1 MGERATPWQPA
12 FLGEGA
18 MMSGEWSPA
27 HDLVNLY
34 LGIAHLADS
43 ELDPEEQRT
52 FMRKFGQWMPNVS
65 VEHFEKIWGEVISL
79 YESLGS
85 HENRYAVYLQSAVN
99 VARMMGDSKE
109 KLRAVIRDLVDIAG
123 ADGYLHDNEITM
135 IKAAAIAYGL
145 SADLRMNAKTGRV
158 ELTIMDAN

>member
-1 MGERATPWQPA
+1 MVERETPWKSA

-34 LGIAHLADS
+34 LGIAHLADN

-52 FMRKFGQWMPNVS
+52 FMRKFGQWMPDVS
-65 VEHFEKIWGEVISL
+65 VEQFEKIWGDVISL

-85 HENRYAVYLQSAVN
+85 HENRYAVYLQSALN
-99 VARMMGDSKE
+99 VARLMSDSKE

-123 ADGYLHDNEITM
+123 ADGELHDNEVTM

-145 SADLRMNAKTGRV
+145 SADLRMNLKTGRV
-158 ELTIMDAN
+158 ELTLTDAN

>member
-1 MGERATPWQPA
+1 
-12 FLGEGA
+12 
-18 MMSGEWSPA
+18 MSGEWSPV

-85 HENRYAVYLQSAVN
+85 HENRYAVFLQSVLN
-99 VARMMGDSKE
+99 VARLMGDSKE

-123 ADGYLHDNEITM
+123 ADGKLHENEVTM

-145 SADLRMNAKTGRV
+145 SADLRMNVKTGRV
-158 ELTIMDAN
+158 ELTLTDAN

>member
-1 MGERATPWQPA
+1 MVERVTPWQPG
-12 FLGEGA
+12 FKGGGA

-34 LGIAHLADS
+34 LGIAHLADN

-52 FMRKFGQWMPNVS
+52 FMRKFGQWMPDVS
-65 VEHFEKIWGEVISL
+65 VEQFEKIWGDVISL

-99 VARMMGDSKE
+99 VARLMGDSKE

-123 ADGYLHDNEITM
+123 ADGELHDNEVTM
-135 IKAAAIAYGL
+135 IKAAAIVYGL
-145 SADLRMNAKTGRV
+145 SADLRINVKTGRV
-158 ELTIMDAN
+158 ELTLTDAN